1 MRPSSVSLAV
11 LMVPGLALAEEPLSA
26 IDWLNQP
33 APLSVAQPLLEP
45 LVNPPGDEGVTG
57 ATVPDVSVIALDDIQ
72 PDAVGLLP
80 SSTTGLPTSLW
91 QASATDTVVSQFSRL
106 GDTPLPAIQAL
117 YYTLLLA
124 EADPPADTADNA
136 RFLRARIDALRRYGA
151 VDAALALIERAGAD
165 TPLLFDAWFD
175 LALLKGTEDDPCRAL
190 ADTPDLSDSYAS
202 RIFCIARAG
211 DWPTAALTYDT
222 ANAIGAL
229 DAHESALLAQFL
241 DPETA
246 EASDLPPPR
255 RMTPL
260 IFRLYEANG
269 TPLPTRNLP
278 REYAVA
284 DLRGTMGWKA
294 EVEAAERLA
303 RTGALPA
310 NRLLGLYTER
320 SPAASGGVWERV
332 RAMHAFDAALESGD
346 PKAIADTLPEAW
358 RLMRA
363 NGLAVVFATLYGERL
378 SALDLPA
385 VAGLAHEIAL
395 LSPVYESAAQ
405 APGQQTR
412 RLEFLK
418 GLARGTPELGRAV
431 TAAESAIARAFA
443 RTEVPAEFADPL
455 NEGRLGQAILA
466 AAMQLHGARP
476 GQVRDIET
484 ALATLRIVGLE
495 DVARQAALQ
504 ILLLS
509 EAG

>member
-1 MRPSSVSLAV
+1 MRPNSLSLAV
-11 LMVPGLALAEEPLSA
+11 LLTPGLALAEEPLSA

-33 APLSVAQPLLEP
+33 APVSVAQPLLQP
-45 LVNPPGDEGVTG
+45 LVNPPVTEGV
-57 ATVPDVSVIALDDIQ
+57 TVPDVTVMALDDVQ

-80 SSTTGLPTSLW
+80 SSTTGLPASLW
-91 QASATDTVVSQFSRL
+91 QASATDTIVAQMSRL

-124 EADPPADTADNA
+124 EAEPPADAAENA
-136 RFLRARIDALRRYGA
+136 RFLRARLDALRKYGA
-151 VDAALALIERAGAD
+151 VDAALALVERAGAD
-165 TPLLFDAWFD
+165 TPLLFDAWLD
-175 LALLKGTEDDPCRAL
+175 LALLKGTEDDACRAL
-190 ADTPDLSDSYAS
+190 ADTPDLSDSYAK

-211 DWPTAALTYDT
+211 DWSTAALTYDT

-241 DPETA
+241 DPEFA
-246 EASDLPPPR
+246 EANEMPPPR
-255 RMTPL
+255 TMTPL
-260 IFRLYEANG
+260 LFRLYEASG
-269 TPLPTRNLP
+269 MPLPTRNLP

-310 NRLLGLYTER
+310 NRLLGLYTDR
-320 SPAASGGVWERV
+320 RPAASGGVWERV
-332 RAMHAFDAALESGD
+332 RAVQEFDAALESND
-346 PKAIADTLPEAW
+346 PKAIAEELPEVW

-363 NGLAVVFATLYGERL
+363 NDLAVVFATLYGERL
-378 SALDLPA
+378 AALDLPA
-385 VAGLAHEIAL
+385 AADLAHEIAL
-395 LSPVYESAAQ
+395 LSPVYESAAR
-405 APGQQTR
+405 ATGPRTR
-412 RLEFLK
+412 RLDFLAGVAK
-418 GLARGTPELGRAV
+418 GAPDEAGAAAGT
-431 TAAESAIARAFA
+431 ESAIARAFA
-443 RTEVPAEFADPL
+443 ATEVPPDHAGPL

-466 AAMQLHGARP
+466 AAMQLQSTRP
-476 GQVRDIET
+476 GQMRDLESS
-484 ALATLRIVGLE
+484 LATLRIVGLE